1 MFVNHQELVS
11 CREYTTFFATA
22 QTWPSS
28 FQAIPATT
36 YYFIT
41 PPVSQTTEYRSFQHP
56 HNQFC
61 GEFVSN
67 MGKIYKFEVRLHLYT
82 TMTHTTV
89 NVLVIEDHAVVQLG
103 ISTLLSTCN
112 TIGLIDR
119 ASSGTEA
126 ISKFLDTHFDVVLID
141 IELPDMSGFEL
152 LARLRKHLPTV
163 KVLFYSMHD
172 EFWIVRQMFRS
183 EADGIVMK
191 SDRLDELRTAMETIL
206 SGEKYFSK
214 EYEQFLKEYEQQ
226 EELSPQEINV
236 LRLISEGLTSQQ
248 IATRLYV
255 SLNTIEFHRRRIM
268 RKLAATNM
276 ADLIKKAIE
285 KGYL

>member
-1 MFVNHQELVS
+1 
-11 CREYTTFFATA
+11 
-22 QTWPSS
+22 
-28 FQAIPATT
+28 
-36 YYFIT
+36 
-41 PPVSQTTEYRSFQHP
+41 
-56 HNQFC
+56 
-61 GEFVSN
+61 
-67 MGKIYKFEVRLHLYT
+67 
-82 TMTHTTV
+82 MTHTTV